1 MTFPEA
7 LRAII
12 GNTDLMAVL
21 PGPRGEVPALFMG
34 SGMTIQDV
42 RNGQARR
49 YVPKYTD
56 IVSIEWQVLQISVMA
71 AQAKS
76 AAAAAA
82 KAERGE

>member
-56 IVSIEWQVLQISVMA
+56 IISIEWSVLQISVMA
-71 AQAKS
+71 KQNEAAR
-76 AAAAAA
+76 AAAV
-82 KAERGE
+82 KAGRGE